1 MNFIQSLVLFAF
13 VFIIENE
20 CYRDSRYHDDDYD
33 DYYADYHN
41 PRDGYYYKTNHVY
54 ERSRYPY
61 PYERYRHGGHFL
73 NYGNC

>member
-13 VFIIENE
+13 VFIIESE
-20 CYRDSRYHDDDYD
+20 CFRDRRYHDDYD

-41 PRDGYYYKTNHVY
+41 PIDDYYYKTNHVY
-54 ERSRYPY
+54 ERPRYRY
-61 PYERYRHGGHFL
+61 PYERYRHGAHFL